1 MAASLNE
8 VFDVLIIG
16 CGAVGAAVAREM
28 ALLGQK
34 CIVLEKNMDV
44 LSEASSGN
52 TGHLTRGFH
61 YTKKRSPLEF
71 EMVRRALKL
80 NKEWLDL
87 QVNVPRSHCGL
98 LMIAM
103 NEEEFNTISEYQVK
117 GIANGEDVRIIG
129 KRELVKLEPNL
140 SVVQDSVGALYS
152 PEECLADGFLLALS
166 NLYVALYHGCHL
178 ETRCRVVKVKKDL
191 HQGVWKVT
199 AEKRAIKGG
208 KLSKLFL
215 RARKVINCGG
225 NYSDEV
231 DHLVPRTM
239 DEEKPFTI
247 QPGRGEYVVLSASS
261 KNGGSSTAGPM
272 GMVTQ
277 VPTKT
282 YAGLYVFKSVYGHYV
297 VGPTN
302 VPQDSKEDRGC
313 DVDNVADMKNHIF
326 SYFPG
331 LKDHEMIATYSGLRP
346 RSPEFHD
353 YQIRFNK
360 DLSWATLGAIRSTG
374 LTASRSIAEY
384 CAKNLFSNEPYE
396 AMMRKEDVVMPAPEP
411 QKDGTV
417 KVGQFTFR
425 PTHKLSQLGLMA
437 PSPQN
442 SSAAATKSTL

>member
-1 MAASLNE
+1 MEIFIIQILNYW
-8 VFDVLIIG
+8 DSHTQ
-16 CGAVGAAVAREM
+16 AR
-28 ALLGQK
+28 
-34 CIVLEKNMDV
+34 N
-44 LSEASSGN
+44 SY
-52 TGHLTRGFH
+52 
-61 YTKKRSPLEF
+61 YTKDRAPLEF
-71 EMVRRALKL
+71 EMTRRAATKH
-80 NKEWLDL
+80 NIEWLDV
-87 QVNVPRSHCGL
+87 QVNVPRQRCGL

-103 NEEEFNTISEYQVK
+103 NDEELKTVADYEVK
-117 GIANGEDVRIIG
+117 STANGEDVRIIG
-129 KRELVKLEPNL
+129 KRELMKLEPDLDIIN
-140 SVVQDSVGALYS
+140 QSVGAFYS
-152 PEECLADGFLLALS
+152 PEEYVVDPFLLPLS
-166 NLYVALYHGCHL
+166 NLYIALYHGCQL
-178 ETRCRVVKVKKDL
+178 ETRCRVVEVKKDL
-191 HQGVWKVT
+191 RQNVWKVT

-231 DHLVPRTM
+231 DHLVSRTI

-261 KNGGSSTAGPM
+261 KNSSSTAGPM

-282 YAGLYVFKSVYGHYV
+282 YAGLYIFKSVYGHYV

-302 VPQDSKEDRGC
+302 VLQDSKEDRGC
-313 DVDNVADMKNHIF
+313 DVDNVADLKNHIF
-326 SYFPG
+326 TFFPS
-331 LKDHEMIATYSGLRP
+331 LKDHEVIATYCGLRP

-384 CAKNLFSNEPYE
+384 CAKNLFRHEPYE
-396 AMMRKEDVVMPAPEP
+396 DMMRKEDVVMPVAEP

-425 PTHKLSQLGLMA
+425 PTHKLSQLGLTL
-437 PSPQN
+437 PPQN
-442 SSAAATKSTL
+442 TKAIATKSSL